1 MILVNNIKLDI
12 SRDSRQAFDRALKAL
27 KLPRGAVRDIWVHKV
42 SIDARKGDVKFVYSV
57 AVKLANPGDE
67 AGFAGKNRDIQV
79 KTQPVIKFAVGGEKM
94 NTRPVVC
101 GFGPAGFMAAL
112 CLAKAGFRP
121 IVIEQGQSI
130 DERMKSVE
138 KFEKQGLLNT
148 KSNIQFGEGGAGT
161 FSDGKLTTRITDE
174 RCGFVTDT
182 FIQNGAPAEIAKMAK
197 PHIGTDL
204 LVGVI
209 KNIRK
214 QIITLGGEVMFDTAL
229 TDIVIKNGRVV
240 RLKTTAGEIP
250 TDNLILATGHSAR
263 EVFYMLRDRGIDMQA
278 KPFSVG
284 VRIEH
289 LQSKIDEGLYH
300 GLAGHPA
307 LPKGEY
313 QLSDTSGKRGVYT
326 FCMCPGGS
334 VVAAASEENTVV
346 VNGMSR
352 HARDGAN
359 ANSALVVSV
368 LPEDFGGDFAK
379 AIEFQRKLERAA
391 FMAGGKNYK
400 APCQT
405 VGRFLRGKAG
415 FDFGRVVPTY
425 PIGVTGANFDDI
437 LPDFVTDGLRRSL
450 PVLDGKLRGFA
461 AADSVL
467 TGVETRTS
475 SPRRVLRGEDLQSNI
490 KGLYPAGEGAGYAGG
505 IMSAAV
511 DGVKIAQYI
520 CSVYKP

>member
-1 MILVNNIKLDI
+1 
-12 SRDSRQAFDRALKAL
+12 
-27 KLPRGAVRDIWVHKV
+27 
-42 SIDARKGDVKFVYSV
+42 
-57 AVKLANPGDE
+57 
-67 AGFAGKNRDIQV
+67 
-79 KTQPVIKFAVGGEKM
+79 
-94 NTRPVVC
+94 
-101 GFGPAGFMAAL
+101 
-112 CLAKAGFRP
+112 
-121 IVIEQGQSI
+121 
-130 DERMKSVE
+130 
-138 KFEKQGLLNT
+138 
-148 KSNIQFGEGGAGT
+148 
-161 FSDGKLTTRITDE
+161 
-174 RCGFVTDT
+174 
-182 FIQNGAPAEIAKMAK
+182 
-197 PHIGTDL
+197 
-204 LVGVI
+204 
-209 KNIRK
+209 
-214 QIITLGGEVMFDTAL
+214 MFDTAL

-240 RLKTTAGEIP
+240 RVKTTAGEIP

-289 LQSKIDEGLYH
+289 LQREIDEGLYH
-300 GLAGHPA
+300 NLAGHPA

-405 VGRFLRGKAG
+405 
-415 FDFGRVVPTY
+415 
-425 PIGVTGANFDDI
+425 
-437 LPDFVTDGLRRSL
+437 
-450 PVLDGKLRGFA
+450 
-461 AADSVL
+461 
-467 TGVETRTS
+467 E
-475 SPRRVLRGEDLQSNI
+475 
-490 KGLYPAGEGAGYAGG
+490 
-505 IMSAAV
+505 
-511 DGVKIAQYI
+511 
-520 CSVYKP
+520 

>member
-1 MILVNNIKLDI
+1 M
-12 SRDSRQAFDRALKAL
+12 
-27 KLPRGAVRDIWVHKV
+27 P
-42 SIDARKGDVKFVYSV
+42 
-57 AVKLANPGDE
+57 
-67 AGFAGKNRDIQV
+67 GKNRDIQV

-214 QIITLGGEVMFDTAL
+214 QIIALGGEVMFDTAL

-240 RLKTTAGEIP
+240 RVKTTAGEIP

-300 GLAGHPA
+300 GLAGHP
-307 LPKGEY
+307 GHCRRENI
-313 QLSDTSGKRGVYT
+313 S
-326 FCMCPGGS
+326 CPTQ
-334 VVAAASEENTVV
+334 AESEGFIHFVC
-346 VNGMSR
+346 
-352 HARDGAN
+352 
-359 ANSALVVSV
+359 
-368 LPEDFGGDFAK
+368 
-379 AIEFQRKLERAA
+379 
-391 FMAGGKNYK
+391 
-400 APCQT
+400 AP
-405 VGRFLRGKAG
+405 
-415 FDFGRVVPTY
+415 
-425 PIGVTGANFDDI
+425 
-437 LPDFVTDGLRRSL
+437 
-450 PVLDGKLRGFA
+450 
-461 AADSVL
+461 
-467 TGVETRTS
+467 
-475 SPRRVLRGEDLQSNI
+475 
-490 KGLYPAGEGAGYAGG
+490 
-505 IMSAAV
+505 AAV
-511 DGVKIAQYI
+511 LSPPPARKI
-520 CSVYKP
+520 PLW

>member
-214 QIITLGGEVMFDTAL
+214 HI
-229 TDIVIKNGRVV
+229 
-240 RLKTTAGEIP
+240 
-250 TDNLILATGHSAR
+250 DNILN
-263 EVFYMLRDRGIDMQA
+263 
-278 KPFSVG
+278 K
-284 VRIEH
+284 
-289 LQSKIDEGLYH
+289 
-300 GLAGHPA
+300 
-307 LPKGEY
+307 
-313 QLSDTSGKRGVYT
+313 
-326 FCMCPGGS
+326 
-334 VVAAASEENTVV
+334 
-346 VNGMSR
+346 
-352 HARDGAN
+352 
-359 ANSALVVSV
+359 
-368 LPEDFGGDFAK
+368 
-379 AIEFQRKLERAA
+379 
-391 FMAGGKNYK
+391 
-400 APCQT
+400 
-405 VGRFLRGKAG
+405 
-415 FDFGRVVPTY
+415 
-425 PIGVTGANFDDI
+425 
-437 LPDFVTDGLRRSL
+437 
-450 PVLDGKLRGFA
+450 
-461 AADSVL
+461 
-467 TGVETRTS
+467 
-475 SPRRVLRGEDLQSNI
+475 
-490 KGLYPAGEGAGYAGG
+490 
-505 IMSAAV
+505 
-511 DGVKIAQYI
+511 
-520 CSVYKP
+520 